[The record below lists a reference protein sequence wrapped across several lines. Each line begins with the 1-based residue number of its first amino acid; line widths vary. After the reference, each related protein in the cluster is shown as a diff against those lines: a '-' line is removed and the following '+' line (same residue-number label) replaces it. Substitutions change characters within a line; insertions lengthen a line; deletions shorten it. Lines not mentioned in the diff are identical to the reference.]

1 MVKTTLKEIV
11 ERSRGARDKVK
22 EGNELSGRVSVDVK
36 ADYIEEVTID
46 SDEYNGP
53 VNETINPLS
62 NLHKYLFES
71 DCDVFVLLSASTKED
86 KDIRKKDQIAK
97 IRGGFIFE
105 PDEEVIIPDEEELD
119 EEDDK
124 DSNKDEEE
132 PDEEDDKDSNKD
144 EEEPEEDDKDSNK
157 DEEEP
162 DEDDDGITKKQLE
175 KALEENGDNKTK
187 TAASLG
193 ISRSKLYKKLKEFG
207 IM

>member
-132 PDEEDDKDSNKD
+132 P
-144 EEEPEEDDKDSNK
+144 EEDDKDSNK

>member
-1 MVKTTLKEIV
+1 
-11 ERSRGARDKVK
+11 
-22 EGNELSGRVSVDVK
+22 
-36 ADYIEEVTID
+36 VTID

-119 EEDDK
+119 EE
-124 DSNKDEEE
+124 E
-132 PDEEDDKDSNKD
+132 DKDSNKD